1 MTVGVR
7 TTTTRVH
14 GAAGKYYA
22 EFKVDLKGA
31 GDMILGLKDATAA
44 LTDAVSGMF
53 VLGSDGG
60 IHTPAGWL
68 AYLGAYGTGD
78 VICLAWDSGTKT
90 FWFRKN
96 SGSWN
101 NSGSADPATG
111 AGGFAATADTATY
124 ALWFRGTLASDQ
136 VVVRTEAADLTL
148 TPPAGFTSWMGE
160 TIDAWNVNDKSTGI
174 ALSNSDKTA
183 TYTSGSNQGVRST
196 TTRLNGT
203 AGKYYAEFVAV
214 SGTIEFY
221 SLLPT
226 SSALTGIAA
235 AMAVAGDGWIW
246 LDSVRTAINI
256 GTLTTAGDVACV
268 AWDAGSKTF
277 WFRKNSGLWNNSG
290 TANPATG
297 TGGIDASALASTS
310 YALHTRLGFGDA
322 ATLRTEAAEFTQSPL
337 PSGFTSWMGE
347 TINAWNV
354 NDKSTSAVLS
364 NSDKTVTN
372 SDGLV
377 SQVRSTT
384 TVPASSAGGKFYA
397 EILVGAPGSDGDTS
411 FGIHDTTSNINSGLF
426 LGSSKSVEYDIT
438 GNISFNGA
446 LQTTGN
452 VLSAGNVVSVA
463 LDTVNHRGWIRRN
476 NDAWNHN
483 ASANP
488 ATNVGGFDTSAWT
501 GQFAVAAKL
510 WFSASNATIRTEAA
524 GFTQSLP
531 SGFTSWM
538 GEALSSVTHYTLT
551 ADVGAVTLAGIAT
564 GLRADRRLTAATGA
578 VAVAGIATGLRKGY
592 TLAASTGAVAVT
604 RYDANLIHRHVYTLP
619 ITVGAVVVTFNDAGL
634 TATSAKKLAADTGTV
649 TFAGYAAGLRG
660 ARGVLA
666 SKGSVILAGQAATL
680 RHTHVLTATTSAV
693 TLSGKAATLR
703 HTTVMPAAVGA
714 VTFTGYAAGLR
725 GARGVLASKGSVTL
739 NGQATTLRH
748 THVLTA
754 ATGAVAVAGKAATL
768 RYAHVMPAAVGVVT
782 LTGYAAD
789 LRKAGALSMGANT
802 GAVTVGGQAATLRAA
817 RVLKA
822 EPSSQTGDFVDDNGV
837 TSFIDDLGGTL
848 WVDDNGLIL
857 GGYGGPVA
865 VTGYAATLTYAPSV
879 IIDITL
885 PADTG
890 AVTVAGQVTGLRYG
904 HALIAAK
911 GAVTVTFND
920 ANLKLRRFLRMIAAP
935 GGIILTGVPVGLSTA
950 AHKQLAA
957 AKGAIVLSGKAAE
970 LRIGRKLPALSGPI
984 VVTGSAVDLN
994 YVPRVHYRLAVTP
1007 GDIVLTGQQ
1016 VNLLAVIRE
1025 KQPGPLVFGRR
1036 LVVIPGRW

>member
-22 EFKVDLKGA
+22 EFKVNLKGA
-31 GDMILGLKDATAA
+31 GDMILGLKDTTAA

-53 VLGSDGG
+53 VLASDGG

-136 VVVRTEAADLTL
+136 VVVRTELADFTL
-148 TPPAGFTSWMGE
+148 IPPTGFASWMGE
-160 TIDAWNVNDKSTGI
+160 IESIANAWNAGDKSTG
-174 ALSNSDKTA
+174 
-183 TYTSGSNQGVRST
+183 
-196 TTRLNGT
+196 
-203 AGKYYAEFVAV
+203 
-214 SGTIEFY
+214 
-221 SLLPT
+221 
-226 SSALTGIAA
+226 
-235 AMAVAGDGWIW
+235 
-246 LDSVRTAINI
+246 
-256 GTLTTAGDVACV
+256 
-268 AWDAGSKTF
+268 
-277 WFRKNSGLWNNSG
+277 
-290 TANPATG
+290 
-297 TGGIDASALASTS
+297 
-310 YALHTRLGFGDA
+310 
-322 ATLRTEAAEFTQSPL
+322 
-337 PSGFTSWMGE
+337 
-347 TINAWNV
+347 
-354 NDKSTSAVLS
+354 AVLS
-364 NSDKTVTN
+364 NSDKTITN

-377 SQVRSTT
+377 SQARSTT

-397 EILVGAPGSDGDTS
+397 EVLVGAPGSDGDTS

-426 LGSSKSVEYDIT
+426 LGSSKSFEYDIT

-452 VLSAGNVVSVA
+452 VLSAGSVVSIA
-463 LDTVNHRGWIRRN
+463 FDTVNHRGWIRRN

-488 ATNVGGFDTSAWT
+488 ATNIGGFDTSAWT

-538 GEALSSVTHYTLT
+538 GEALGAAGVTLT
-551 ADVGAVTLAGIAT
+551 ADTGAVALAGVVTA
-564 GLRADRRLTAATGA
+564 LRADRRLTAATGA
-578 VAVAGIATGLRKGY
+578 VAVAGTATGLRKGY
-592 TLAASTGAVAVT
+592 PLAASTGALTVT

-619 ITVGAVVVTFNDAGL
+619 ITVGSVVVTFNAAGL
-634 TATSAKKLAADTGTV
+634 TATSAKKLSADTGTI

-666 SKGSVILAGQAATL
+666 SKGSVVLAGQT
-680 RHTHVLTATTSAV
+680 TA
-693 TLSGKAATLR
+693 
-703 HTTVMPAAVGA
+703 
-714 VTFTGYAAGLR
+714 
-725 GARGVLASKGSVTL
+725 
-739 NGQATTLRH
+739 LRH

-754 ATGAVAVAGKAATL
+754 AAGAVALSGKAATL
-768 RYAHVMPAAVGVVT
+768 RYAHVMPATVGAVTLTGYAADLRKAGAFGLTANTGAVT

-789 LRKAGALSMGANT
+789 LRKAGALSVTANT
-802 GAVTVGGQAATLRAA
+802 GAVTVGGQTATLRAA

-822 EPSSQTGDFVDDNGV
+822 DPSSQTGDFVDDNGV
-837 TSFIDDLGGTL
+837 TSFIDDLGVTL

-865 VTGYAATLTYAPSV
+865 VTGYAVTLRYAPGA
-879 IIDITL
+879 ITDITL
-885 PADTG
+885 PADPG
-890 AVTVAGQVTGLRYG
+890 AVTVALQSATLRRTIKMPAATGAVTLSGQVVTLRYG
-904 HALIAAK
+904 RALAAAK
-911 GAVTVTFND
+911 GAVAVAGQAATLRYGHRLTAAPGAVIVTGND
-920 ANLKLRRFLRMIAAP
+920 ATLKLRRFLRMIAAP
-935 GGIILTGVPVGLSTA
+935 GGIVLTGVPVGLSTA

-957 AKGAIVLSGKAAE
+957 ASGSVTLSGKVVS
-970 LRIGRKLPALSGPI
+970 LRHGWAIPATSAPI
-984 VVTGSAVDLN
+984 LLTGIAVDLR
-994 YVPRVHYRLAVTP
+994 YVARVHYRLDVTP
-1007 GDIVLTGQQ
+1007 GEFVLDGQPA
-1016 VNLLAVIRE
+1016 NLVANVRE